1 MRLFASPEIDDVIN
15 AIGEITQLLER
26 HGGEDIAARVSKTCG
41 RLSEG
46 DMDALATL
54 LAETTGGMGSL
65 NDFGFGP
72 EAEPG
77 VGHLKFGL
85 TEIAAEKCRVAMR
98 RHGLEVWR

>member
-1 MRLFASPEIDDVIN
+1 MLSASPEIEDVIK
-15 AIGEITQLLER
+15 AVGEITQFLER
-26 HGGEDIAARVSKTCG
+26 HGGENIAARISKTCG

-46 DMDALATL
+46 DLDALATL

-72 EAEPG
+72 EAERR
-77 VGHLKFGL
+77 VTHLKFAL

>member
-1 MRLFASPEIDDVIN
+1 MLSASPEIEDVIK
-15 AIGEITQLLER
+15 AVGEITQLLER
-26 HGGEDIAARVSKTCG
+26 HGGENIAARISKTCG

-46 DMDALATL
+46 DLDALATL
-54 LAETTGGMGSL
+54 LAETTAGMGSL

-72 EAEPG
+72 EAERG
-77 VGHLKFGL
+77 GTHLKFAL